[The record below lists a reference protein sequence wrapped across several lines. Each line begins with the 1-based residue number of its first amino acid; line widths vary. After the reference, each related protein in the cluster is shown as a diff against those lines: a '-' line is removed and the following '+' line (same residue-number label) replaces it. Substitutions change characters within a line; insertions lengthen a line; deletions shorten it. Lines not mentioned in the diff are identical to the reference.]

1 MEKKNEI
8 VLLRIRIDKNI
19 DSVLKKILAKKGMTF
34 QEFTEQTINQLI
46 LENLNIVVGDASER
60 K

>member
-19 DSVLKKILAKKGMTF
+19 DSVLKKILSKKGMTF

-46 LENLNIVVGDASER
+46 LENLNIVVGDVSER